1 MQDARQ
7 PRARGVTPR
16 YAQGGSRW
24 SLSVIFSPYPLRG
37 CSLKPGTAAW
47 AGSGRG
53 IGWHREWPAG
63 GDGWLRVVPPRA
75 QAAGCRV
82 FVDDR
87 DRWAALLAEAT
98 ADTNTQCQR
107 ICQLCVDLLEV
118 SGGGISMVTSTGNR
132 GVVCATDDVS
142 AQIEALQFS
151 LGEGPCVDAVTSGVP
166 VLIPDLRQHGDVA
179 VERWPAFMEAASAA
193 GVQAV
198 FALPLRIGAINVGAM
213 DLYRDRAG
221 DLEADHLSAALMA
234 ADAAAIALLHLAS
247 TADSTFSDDLDT
259 RSAYQLQVHQ
269 ATGMVQVQL
278 GVRTEDAFLM
288 LRARAFALGRPLLDV
303 AIDVVERRLR
313 FTPEDQ

>member
-1 MQDARQ
+1 
-7 PRARGVTPR
+7 
-16 YAQGGSRW
+16 
-24 SLSVIFSPYPLRG
+24 
-37 CSLKPGTAAW
+37 
-47 AGSGRG
+47 
-53 IGWHREWPAG
+53 
-63 GDGWLRVVPPRA
+63 
-75 QAAGCRV
+75 
-82 FVDDR
+82 VDDR
-87 DRWAALLAEAT
+87 DRWAELLAEAS
-98 ADTNTQCQR
+98 AESNTQCQR

-151 LGEGPCVDAVTSGVP
+151 LGEGPCVDAVSSGGP
-166 VLIPDLRQHGDVA
+166 ILIPDLSQPGDVA
-179 VERWPAFMEAASAA
+179 VERWPAFMKAVSAA
-193 GVQAV
+193 GVHAV

-221 DLEADHLSAALMA
+221 DLDADHLSAALMA
-234 ADAAAIALLHLAS
+234 ADAAAIALLHLAAPS
-247 TADSTFSDDLDT
+247 ESTFIDDLDT

-278 GVRTEDAFLM
+278 GIRTEDAFLM

-313 FTPEDQ
+313 FTPEDR